1 MVEESA
7 LASRH
12 SSGFSGYGAASR
24 SQMAVPCSL
33 RTMGW
38 PKEPALHASSAISP
52 DEVPAHR
59 KSLPPAVTPARPR
72 KKLERGCSRVREC
85 RNVWECQ
92 KVRGAAR

>member
-1 MVEESA
+1 
-7 LASRH
+7 
-12 SSGFSGYGAASR
+12 
-24 SQMAVPCSL
+24 MAVPCSL

-72 KKLERGCSRVREC
+72 KKLGALAVPGERTGWR
-85 RNVWECQ
+85 W
-92 KVRGAAR
+92 